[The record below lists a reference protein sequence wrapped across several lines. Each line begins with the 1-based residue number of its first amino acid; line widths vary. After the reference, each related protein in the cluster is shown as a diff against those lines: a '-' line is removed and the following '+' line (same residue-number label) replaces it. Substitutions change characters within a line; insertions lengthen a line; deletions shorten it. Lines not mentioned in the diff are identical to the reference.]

1 MYEGSGTSISI
12 PTLIVNVE
20 DGEKLIALIEGK
32 ANFDEN
38 VILKADIEI
47 SFERRQAVSY
57 SLYYGSILN
66 LQPELVLKLYE
77 YQHALKD
84 NAIFIPRIL
93 TFECPGCP
101 QEIKDAHCVGNGQFC
116 FTPPEDAVTA
126 KYPEVTDHQ
135 LIMENLRELCI
146 YDIIGDMEDEMDD
159 HVFFKYLY
167 EMHFTCLSG
176 RMELTEECA
185 TEIMD
190 QL

>member
-66 LQPELVLKLYE
+66 L
-77 YQHALKD
+77 
-84 NAIFIPRIL
+84 
-93 TFECPGCP
+93 
-101 QEIKDAHCVGNGQFC
+101 
-116 FTPPEDAVTA
+116 
-126 KYPEVTDHQ
+126 
-135 LIMENLRELCI
+135 
-146 YDIIGDMEDEMDD
+146 
-159 HVFFKYLY
+159 
-167 EMHFTCLSG
+167 
-176 RMELTEECA
+176 
-185 TEIMD
+185 
-190 QL
+190 